1 MVISHACQTFY
12 LMILWI
18 VKCFKIRHWIEI
30 DVKNIVLRNETY
42 RCREFS
48 FFAHMPLQ
56 LFHLN
61 IMNFCYFLTDSVAAI
76 YVNVLRLQ
84 NFLNLFHLSLG
95 FIHFLFAFLLLCY
108 YQMIYRPC
116 KIYSNWKY
124 FTLRKLWV
132 ALIKSWKTLR
142 SALLVLRKPR
152 VGLKFALRVLYPH
165 CRPQGPSLFS

>member
-1 MVISHACQTFY
+1 MHVKLFIWWSCELLNASRYDTGLKLMWKISFCVMKHTAVVN
-12 LMILWI
+12 L
-18 VKCFKIRHWIEI
+18 V
-30 DVKNIVLRNETY
+30 
-42 RCREFS
+42 

-132 ALIKSWKTLR
+132 ALIKSWKNLR